1 MTKDLIGRGWAF
13 PPQIDNRGQL
23 ALTQGDSEIQQA
35 IQIILSTSPGER
47 VMRPDFG
54 CRIQELVFAPNNLE
68 TCALAERYVR
78 EALGR
83 WEPRVTLTKVK
94 AEPHYENNG
103 VLMIEVSY
111 IIKTTQ
117 DPRSLVFPFYL
128 LPDQIESE
136 PETVP

>member
-35 IQIILSTSPGER
+35 IQIILGTSPGER

-83 WEPRVTLTKVK
+83 WEPRINLTKVK

-111 IIKTTQ
+111 SIKTTQ

-136 PETVP
+136 PETVQ

>member
-1 MTKDLIGRGWAF
+1 MFKDLIGRGWAF
-13 PPQIDNRGQL
+13 PPQIDNRGQI

-35 IQIILSTSPGER
+35 IQIILGTSPGER

-68 TCALAERYVR
+68 TCAMAERFVR

-83 WEPRVTLTKVK
+83 WEPRITLTKVS
-94 AEPHYENNG
+94 AEPNYENNG
-103 VLMIEVSY
+103 ILMIEVSY
-111 IIKTTQ
+111 IVKTTQ

-128 LPDQIESE
+128 LPDQITE
-136 PETVP
+136 PEPVQ

>member
-1 MTKDLIGRGWAF
+1 MMTKDLIGRGWAF

-117 DPRSLVFPFYL
+117 D
-128 LPDQIESE
+128 
-136 PETVP
+136 

>member
-83 WEPRVTLTKVK
+83 WEPRINLTKVK

-111 IIKTTQ
+111 SIKTTQ

-136 PETVP
+136 PETVQ

>member
-1 MTKDLIGRGWAF
+1 MVINLIGRGWAF

-83 WEPRVTLTKVK
+83 WEPRISTTKVK
-94 AEPHYENNG
+94 AEPHHENNG
-103 VLMIEVSY
+103 VLMLEVSY

-128 LPDQIESE
+128 LPDQLESE
-136 PETVP
+136 PETVQ